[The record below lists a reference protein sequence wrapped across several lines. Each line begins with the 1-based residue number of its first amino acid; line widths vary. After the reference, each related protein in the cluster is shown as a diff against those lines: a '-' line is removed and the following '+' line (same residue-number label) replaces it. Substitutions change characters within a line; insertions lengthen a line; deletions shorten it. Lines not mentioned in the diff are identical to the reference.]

1 MHNINLRF
9 VNCKYFKQLNNDLT
23 ERVNKVQNEICIA
36 SLIDNVNIR
45 GRIIEY
51 LITSKSSDSIK
62 QKTIEAL
69 HNKTNLPKFTT
80 ADRLGDYSKIFND
93 FNTET
98 DIKTKILFLD
108 ANPKA
113 YNIDKMLEFL
123 SSDNSVYLLFFIGID
138 KNKNITTRLC
148 SMFEYDLLKNTKTM
162 KHWAGRN
169 TRGVTQFYGS
179 IIKELLTKDNS
190 NIDLEYSTNKLKE
203 MIDL

>member
-1 MHNINLRF
+1 M
-9 VNCKYFKQLNNDLT
+9 
-23 ERVNKVQNEICIA
+23 
-36 SLIDNVNIR
+36 
-45 GRIIEY
+45 
-51 LITSKSSDSIK
+51 
-62 QKTIEAL
+62 

-80 ADRLGDYSKIFND
+80 ADRLGDYSKIFNN

-190 NIDLEYSTNKLKE
+190 NIDLEYSTNKLNE